1 MTCVSPWGLPVALAH
16 EQHGNS
22 AITHRPMLES
32 DLEAVAAIETSAYLF
47 PWSMGI
53 FGDCLRVGYVCR
65 VVQCAEELGG
75 YGIMSMGAGEAHIL
89 NVCVRADFRGIGIA
103 RRLMLWLMGHA
114 RSAGQSWLFLEVRP
128 TNLPAILLY
137 ESLGFVRVGLRP
149 AYYQAIGGREDA
161 AVYRLDL
168 IGWEE
173 RQQARIDG
181 RAEL

>member
-1 MTCVSPWGLPVALAH
+1 MTCVSPWGLPVALARERH
-16 EQHGNS
+16 VGLVV
-22 AITHRPMLES
+22 THRPMLES
-32 DLEAVAAIETSAYLF
+32 DLGAVAAIETSAYLF
-47 PWSMGI
+47 PWSIGI

-65 VVQCAEELGG
+65 MVECGGELAG

-89 NVCVRADFRGIGIA
+89 KVCVRADFRGMGIA
-103 RRLMLWLMGHA
+103 RRLMLWLLGHA

-137 ESLGFVRVGLRP
+137 ESLGFVRVGLRH
-149 AYYQAIGGREDA
+149 AYYQAVGGREDA

-168 IGWEE
+168 IGWED
-173 RQQARIDG
+173 RQQALIDG